1 MEWLIE
7 YTRNLIIE
15 RWNDVQTLGL
25 KIINTILELTDKITN
40 MIRK

>member
-15 RWNDVQTLGL
+15 RWNDVQTIGL
-25 KIINTILELTDKITN
+25 KIIYTILELANKITDL
-40 MIRK
+40 IRK